1 MASTGMTPAL
11 TDTLQLPMAPGGEQ
25 DAWRR
30 LRRRA
35 VLALAVVAAVL
46 VAWGLA
52 APLSG
57 AVIAG
62 GFVRTE
68 LNRKTVQHQEGG
80 IVREILV
87 REGQTVRAGDPLL
100 VVGDV
105 RTDALLDLQRQM
117 WLAESVRHARLSA
130 EFTLARSFDLP
141 AGLERLPEA
150 AASLARE
157 RALFEARRRTLQE
170 QVESLETQIEA
181 TDAQV
186 KALGTQIASTRNGAT
201 LSREE
206 LALNQGLLRDGYVQ
220 RTRILALERNVS
232 DYDGRLGEQQSEQAL
247 AQQRMGDLRLRV
259 AQARN
264 QYQQQA
270 AGELKDSA
278 VRLRELEEQLRPARD
293 LAERQYVRSPVDG
306 EVMSLHV
313 TSVGEV
319 VAPRQ
324 PLLEVVPA
332 NERLVVEA
340 RVAVED
346 IEHVHRDGPAEVR
359 LTAYE
364 YRSMPMLAGRV
375 AAVSADRVEDPRT
388 GLSGYRVLVEV
399 GASELAAYP
408 GTRMQ
413 PGMPAEVYVTTAPR
427 TLFDY
432 VVRPLSAFAARG
444 MREP

>member
-1 MASTGMTPAL
+1 MNPPTTLA
-11 TDTLQLPMAPGGEQ
+11 DTLRPPVVAADGPA
-25 DAWRR
+25 AWRR
-30 LRRRA
+30 LGRW
-35 VLALAVVAAVL
+35 AAIAFAGGVTIL
-46 VAWGLA
+46 LLWSAA

-57 AVIAG
+57 AVIAA

-87 REGQTVRAGDPLL
+87 REGQKVRAGDPLL

-130 EFTLARSFDLP
+130 ELTLARSFELP

-150 AASLARE
+150 ASSLARE

-170 QVESLETQIEA
+170 QVASLEAQIEA
-181 TDAQV
+181 TEAQV
-186 KALGTQIASTRNGAT
+186 RALGTQIASTRNGAA

-206 LALNQGLLRDGYVQ
+206 LALNQGLQRDGYVQ
-220 RTRILALERNVS
+220 RARILGLERNVS

-293 LAERQYVRSPVDG
+293 LSERQYVRSPVDG

-313 TSVGEV
+313 TAVGEV
-319 VAPRQ
+319 IGPRQ

-346 IEHVHRDGPAEVR
+346 IEHVQRDGPAEVR

-364 YRSMPMLAGRV
+364 YRKMPMLAGRV

-388 GLSGYRVLVEV
+388 GQAGYRVLVEV

-408 GTRMQ
+408 GARMQ

-432 VVRPLSAFAARG
+432 VVRPLSAFAVRG